1 MASEKA
7 KKVGKVIR
15 IVLLA
20 ILGAVIL
27 FTAVVFIVHRVKS
40 SRELKLLKDGG
51 YYNPVSVGDYSLN
64 VAKFG
69 NENGKHTIVGMA
81 GLGMADYAPTA
92 RQMTACLEED
102 NLVVFVD
109 RAGYGLSDDTKADMT
124 LEYIVE
130 DYRKALKNAGLE
142 PPYILLPHSIGG
154 AYATYW
160 VSNFPDEIEAV
171 VFIDGS
177 ELSADA
183 FEEEEEHAVGF
194 GDRCLSILAKLGF
207 GRFVLRD
214 SFYLLP
220 DNFSDEEQELA
231 DALDLMLMESIAQV
245 SEAGLIKRNAQDAF
259 NGIITND
266 VPKLYIC
273 ASWGFESW
281 EEMQENIAYINRQIE
296 KNGLDMPPR
305 EDIEDEA
312 VRKAILEDYE
322 KARTEVLFPYLE
334 KLGNCRYE
342 ALPGDHM
349 IYTQKPEE
357 CGKLV
362 KDFIDELDQRQ
373 DAR

>member
-1 MASEKA
+1 MASERA
-7 KKVGKVIR
+7 KKVWKVIR

-20 ILGAVIL
+20 ILAAVIL
-27 FTAVVFIVHRVKS
+27 FVAVVFIVHRVKTS
-40 SRELKLLKDGG
+40 KELKMLKDGG

-81 GLGMADYAPTA
+81 GLGMADYSATA

-109 RAGYGLSDDTKADMT
+109 RAGYGLSDDTNAEMT
-124 LEYIVE
+124 LDYIVE

-160 VSNFPDEIEAV
+160 VSNYPDEIEAI

-177 ELSADA
+177 QLSADA
-183 FEEEEEHAVGF
+183 FEEDEERAVTF
-194 GDRCLSILAKLGF
+194 GDRCLATLAKLGF

-214 SFYLLP
+214 YFYLLP
-220 DNFSDEEQELA
+220 DNFSDEEQQLA
-231 DALDLMLMESIAQV
+231 DALDLMYMESIAAV
-245 SEAGLIKRNAQDAF
+245 SESGLIKRNARDAF

-273 ASWGFESW
+273 ASWGFEKW
-281 EEMQENIAYINRQIE
+281 EDMSENIVFINRQIE

-305 EDIEDEA
+305 KEVEDEA
-312 VRKAILEDYE
+312 VRKEILASHE
-322 KARTEVLFPYLE
+322 KARNDVLFPYLE

-357 CGKLV
+357 CGRLV
-362 KDFIDELDQRQ
+362 KSFIDELD
-373 DAR
+373 

>member
-1 MASEKA
+1 MASAKG
-7 KKVGKVIR
+7 KKVRKAIL
-15 IVLLA
+15 IILLA
-20 ILGAVIL
+20 IFGAVIL
-27 FTAVVFIVHRVKS
+27 FTAGVFIVHRVKS
-40 SRELKLLKDGG
+40 SQELKLLKDGG
-51 YYNPVSVGDYSLN
+51 YYNPVSVGDHSLN

-69 NENGKHTIVGMA
+69 NENGKHTVVGMS
-81 GLGMADYAPTA
+81 GLGMGDYSVTA

-109 RAGYGLSDDTKADMT
+109 RAGYGLSGDTNAEMT

-160 VSNFPDEIEAV
+160 VSNFPEEIEAV

-177 ELSADA
+177 QLSADA
-183 FEEEEEHAVGF
+183 FEEEEERNVGF

-214 SFYLLP
+214 YFYLLP

-231 DALDLMLMESIAQV
+231 DALDLLLMDSLATASES
-245 SEAGLIKRNAQDAF
+245 GLIKRNAQNAF

-273 ASWGFESW
+273 ASWGFEKW
-281 EEMQENIAYINRQIE
+281 EDMSENIIFINRQIE

-305 EDIEDEA
+305 KEVEDEA
-312 VRKAILEDYE
+312 VRKEILASHE
-322 KARTEVLFPYLE
+322 KARSEVLFPYLE
-334 KLGNCRYE
+334 KLGNCRCE

-357 CGKLV
+357 CGRLV
-362 KDFIDELDQRQ
+362 KSFIDELD
-373 DAR
+373 